1 MNIPTQHLA
10 SLLLAIMTL
19 LSGMNAQ
26 AQVSNEQAQSLMQ
39 KSGVWDVFPA
49 FSSQM
54 RSGFSQASRGA
65 AGTPGAIAPEQ
76 MARIQQ
82 AIEQAY
88 ETEQLRGA
96 ATRQYAQILTPETW
110 TQLVAWYDTEFGKK
124 IVAWEVAA
132 SKAADDPSPLITQ
145 GQQLYSQAP
154 SERQLALRQ
163 ITHISE
169 AAQAGADLIINT
181 TLGIMRGFAISNPQL
196 AAPLLKDKEQELRA
210 NRSEL
215 IRSYQPVAQGF
226 ISYTY
231 RQASTEELQ
240 QYASFLSSPVGKSF
254 NNNTNQIIDK
264 VLREAAQDMGVEMT
278 KTRPSSAT

>member
-1 MNIPTQHLA
+1 MNLPTHRIA
-10 SLLLAIMTL
+10 GLLLAALTL
-19 LSGMNAQ
+19 LTSLPAH
-26 AQVSNEQAQSLMQ
+26 AQVSDEQAQALMQ

-54 RSGFSQASRGA
+54 RAGFTQASRGV
-65 AGTPGAIAPEQ
+65 AGTQGAIAPEQ

-88 ETEQLRGA
+88 ETEQLRKA
-96 ATRQYAQILTPETW
+96 ATRQYAQVLTPDAW

-154 SERQLALRQ
+154 SERQLAIRQ
-163 ITHISE
+163 ITHISG

-231 RQASTEELQ
+231 REASIEDLK
-240 QYASFLSSPVGKSF
+240 QYVNFLSTPAGKAF

-264 VLREAAQDMGVEMT
+264 VLRDAAQDMGVEMT
-278 KTRPSSAT
+278 KTRPGSAT

>member
-1 MNIPTQHLA
+1 MNLPTHRIA
-10 SLLLAIMTL
+10 GLLLAALTL
-19 LSGMNAQ
+19 LTSLPAL
-26 AQVSNEQAQSLMQ
+26 AQVSDDQAQTLMQ

-54 RSGFSQASRGA
+54 RAGFTQASRGVA
-65 AGTPGAIAPEQ
+65 DTQGAVAPEQ

-88 ETEQLRGA
+88 ATEQLRKA
-96 ATRQYAQILTPETW
+96 ATRQYAQVLTPDTW
-110 TQLVAWYDTEFGKK
+110 TELVAWYDTEFGKK

-154 SERQLALRQ
+154 SERQLAIRH
-163 ITHISE
+163 ITHISG

-231 RQASTEELQ
+231 REASIEELK
-240 QYASFLSSPVGKSF
+240 QYANFLSTPAGKAF

-264 VLREAAQDMGVEMT
+264 VLRDAAQDMGVEMT
-278 KTRPSSAT
+278 KTRPGSAT